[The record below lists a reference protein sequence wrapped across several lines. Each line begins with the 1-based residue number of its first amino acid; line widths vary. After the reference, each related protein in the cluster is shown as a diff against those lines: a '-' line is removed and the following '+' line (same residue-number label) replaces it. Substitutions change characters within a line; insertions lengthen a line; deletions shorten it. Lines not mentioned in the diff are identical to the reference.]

1 MKSSVIKGHYRSY
14 ADAYA
19 AVGKRFLNSR
29 KFSIQHCLGAG
40 VGGNMYPWVLIY
52 YGNFHELA
60 YPSSC

>member
-52 YGNFHELA
+52 YGN
-60 YPSSC
+60 YV